1 MIIQRNGVVFNMLFV
16 YRVTR
21 VRVGVGARAYVNKV
35 VEWETKK

>member
-1 MIIQRNGVVFNMLFV
+1 MLFV

-35 VEWETKK
+35 VEWETKKQATSRATYTK